1 MVVYI
6 FKQKLYI
13 LITIDI
19 MKIIC
24 YNTDNLTRRSI
35 VMFRF
40 ELNNNN
46 NNNLN
51 AYSMG
56 FIFVVDII

>member
-1 MVVYI
+1 
-6 FKQKLYI
+6 
-13 LITIDI
+13 